1 MTPSITRDFAI
12 RPVKEKRP
20 VVGSKMKQAA
30 TVMRR
35 STTKR
40 AEPMLKLVYFFRIM
54 ARISVPPPEAPMSKR
69 MAALK
74 AGRKIAKI
82 SSSTGWVV
90 RGWDIGRIFSMPL
103 KATDISTLT

>member
-1 MTPSITRDFAI
+1 MI
-12 RPVKEKRP
+12 KRE
-20 VVGSKMKQAA
+20 Q
-30 TVMRR
+30 
-35 STTKR
+35 
-40 AEPMLKLVYFFRIM
+40 
-54 ARISVPPPEAPMSKR
+54 SVPFQAEAPMSKR

-103 KATDISTLT
+103 